1 MIVGENG
8 REILAE
14 DCDDP
19 DETQQW
25 SELGRGRNGQ
35 ILDTDSQGELTGFIN
50 GGETELFRA

>member
-1 MIVGENG
+1 MGENG
-8 REILAE
+8 RETLAG

-25 SELGRGRNGQ
+25 PELRRGRNGQ
-35 ILDTDSQGELTGFIN
+35 ILDTASQGELTGFIN